1 MRDGTLRKILL
12 AGFAGVLVLLA
23 VVFALLPGFQTPK
36 LSLLEPRVVETPT
49 PDLEEYSIE
58 AQTAPPSGMRT
69 ASTPAPVYPKTAV
82 NLLVD
87 GVPLFALDSRETVEL
102 LIRAYLERCA
112 YEGVAENSILLKASV
127 AAELSTAPADG
138 SVEYLSYDAALQK
151 LLKNRSF
158 VSVQRTVERADVAVD
173 AVETRRENTSALPE
187 GARMFRRLGAG
198 ARTLTLSEI
207 LYKDGI
213 ACSDTE
219 TLKRQILGGAEESVL
234 IGTYRSAQPDR
245 EPGTTEGPHGKD
257 KGELSFVYPVK
268 GKITSCFGMRKGKMH
283 YGIDLSAAA
292 GTRIVAPESGTV
304 IFCGER
310 AGYGFVIEIRHENG
324 FVSRIASCAD
334 VQVELE
340 QHVTRGTP
348 IATLSAGESAKS
360 PILHYELLIDGIP
373 YNPLYYL

>member
-1 MRDGTLRKILL
+1 MRDGNLRKILL

-36 LSLLEPRVVETPT
+36 ISVLEPRVVETAA
-49 PDLEEYSIE
+49 PDPEEFSIE
-58 AQTAPPSGMRT
+58 ALSPQPSGMLVVR
-69 ASTPAPVYPKTAV
+69 TPAPVYPDTAV

-87 GVPLFALDSRETVEL
+87 GVPLFALDSRETTEL
-102 LIRAYLERCA
+102 LIRTYLDRCA
-112 YEGVAENSILLKASV
+112 YEGVGENCILLKASV

-151 LLKNRSF
+151 LLKNRSY

-173 AVETRRENTSALPE
+173 AVESQTENAPYLPE
-187 GARMFRRLGAG
+187 GARLFRRLGTG
-198 ARTLTLSEI
+198 ARTLTLTEI

-219 TLKRQILGGAEESVL
+219 TLKRQILGGTAQSVL
-234 IGTYRSAQPDR
+234 VGTYRSPQPDR
-245 EPGTTEGPHGKD
+245 EPGASEGARGKD
-257 KGELSFVYPVK
+257 KGALSFVYPMK
-268 GKITSCFGMRKGKMH
+268 GKIVSCFGTRSGKMH

-292 GTRIVAPESGTV
+292 GTRIVAPEAGTV

-340 QHVTRGTP
+340 QHVARGAQ
-348 IATLSAGESAKS
+348 IASLPAGENSKN

-373 YNPLYYL
+373 YNPLFYL